1 MSPKGAVI
9 VPIEK
14 LTGMIYLIRGK
25 RVMLSIHLAEL
36 YEVEPRVLVQAVKR
50 NIERFPKDFMF
61 QLTQKEFFNL
71 KSQIVTSSWGGM
83 RRSTPYAFTEQGVAM
98 LSSVLR
104 SKRAVQVNIE
114 IMRTFV
120 KLREMLTSHKD
131 LARKLAVLEKKYD
144 EQFAIVFEAIQ
155 QLLQEDEKPKQKIG
169 YVKERKTSY
178 GKKTTKKQATKKIP
192 PKS

>member
-1 MSPKGAVI
+1 
-9 VPIEK
+9 
-14 LTGMIYLIRGK
+14 
-25 RVMLSIHLAEL
+25 
-36 YEVEPRVLVQAVKR
+36 
-50 NIERFPKDFMF
+50 MF